1 MHAAANVAEPVRL
14 QFAGLADR
22 PCHVGVSVT
31 DERQSAS
38 SSEASS
44 GGGAASLASA
54 RQLSLRTSL
63 ALLVLLCALPAL
75 LVSIYLA
82 VMNMQLK
89 QQALYSEAEV
99 LARRIGS
106 QLDSEFSAIESGLK
120 VLATS
125 EALRQGEL
133 KRFHGIASAALKTQ
147 TVYNYVLTDRDG
159 RQVMNTVRSWGSGLP
174 HTGTP
179 AQLSEVFARGETVL
193 TDLFPGPVV
202 GKPVLAMGVPVL
214 QGSEVVYSL
223 NVGLSPDRINEVLR
237 KQVLPEGWLVAVL
250 DSSGTIVSRSRDAER
265 FLGQK
270 AVPALVAR
278 AQARTTGSLE
288 TLTKEGERA
297 MTFHLPLPH
306 WPWTLAIGAPKSVYE
321 AELARLA
328 GFLAAALALFGL
340 GLWLAIRQ
348 ANRVLSSVQQ
358 LNNAA
363 LALVDGK
370 PVRLPAVQLH
380 EAQAVGRAIVHA
392 SQLMADVRH
401 RANHDLLTGLPNRGL
416 FMELAQLQLAS
427 AERELGPLALLAID
441 LDNFKPVNDEQGH
454 ACGDQLLKTV
464 ATRILHSIRANDVA
478 ARTGGDEFLVLLA
491 HADEAVAVELGRR
504 LLAALRQPYEG
515 VRAQVSASIGI
526 AVYPH
531 AGQTLTRLLESADRA
546 LYEAKR
552 AGRDTSVVAR

>member
-82 VMNMQLK
+82 VMNLQLK
-89 QQALYSEAEV
+89 RQTLYSEAEV

-133 KRFHGIASAALKTQ
+133 ERFQDVAAAALKTQ
-147 TVYNYVLTDRDG
+147 TVYNYVLTDRAG
-159 RQVMNTVRSWGSGLP
+159 RQVMNTVRPWGSALP
-174 HTGTP
+174 SAGTP

-214 QGSEVVYSL
+214 QGNEVVYSL

-250 DSSGTIVSRSRDAER
+250 DSSGSIVGRSRDAER

-270 AVPALVAR
+270 AVPALLEQ

-288 TLTKEGERA
+288 TLTKEGQRV
-297 MTFHLPLPH
+297 MTFHLPLPQ
-306 WPWTLAIGAPKSVYE
+306 WPWTLAIGAPKSTYE
-321 AELARLA
+321 AELAWLA

-358 LNNAA
+358 LNDAA

>member
-1 MHAAANVAEPVRL
+1 M
-14 QFAGLADR
+14 
-22 PCHVGVSVT
+22 
-31 DERQSAS
+31 
-38 SSEASS
+38 
-44 GGGAASLASA
+44 
-54 RQLSLRTSL
+54 RTSL

-75 LVSIYLA
+75 LVSVYLA
-82 VMNMQLK
+82 MMNLQL
-89 QQALYSEAEV
+89 QRQTLYSQAEV

-106 QLDSEFSAIESGLK
+106 LLDSEFSAIESGLK

-159 RQVMNTVRSWGSGLP
+159 RQVMNTVRPWGSVLP

-214 QGSEVVYSL
+214 QGNEVVYSL

-250 DSSGTIVSRSRDAER
+250 DSSGSIVGRSRDAER

-270 AVPALVAR
+270 AVPALLEQ

-288 TLTKEGERA
+288 TLTKEGQRV
-297 MTFHLPLPH
+297 MTFHLPLPQ
-306 WPWTLAIGAPKSVYE
+306 WPWTLAIGAPKSTYE

-328 GFLAAALALFGL
+328 GFLAAALVLFGL

-380 EAQAVGRAIVHA
+380 EAQAVGQAIVHA

-401 RANHDLLTGLPNRGL
+401 RANHDLLTGLANRGL

-427 AERELGPLALLAID
+427 AERELGPMALLAID

-531 AGQTLTRLLESADRA
+531 AGQTLTQLLESADRA